1 LHKNDNNLSSFDCR
15 HVPEELNQPSLLSV
29 LHELDFSRNI
39 LEALKPWISLAASL
53 QYLNV
58 GNNKLSSLPSEF
70 ELLCNLRE
78 IALPYN
84 RFTQVPVCL
93 YRCVKLENIIMCG
106 NQINSID
113 VEGLASLKNLAVLD
127 LQNNSINQVP
137 PELGNLKHIRSL
149 SLEGNVFRVPRPAI
163 LVKGTQ
169 AVLSYLRDRIPHG
182 RDSH

>member
-1 LHKNDNNLSSFDCR
+1 MSPPPQSNLSSFDYR

-93 YRCVKLENIIMCG
+93 YR
-106 NQINSID
+106 
-113 VEGLASLKNLAVLD
+113 
-127 LQNNSINQVP
+127 
-137 PELGNLKHIRSL
+137 
-149 SLEGNVFRVPRPAI
+149 
-163 LVKGTQ
+163 
-169 AVLSYLRDRIPHG
+169 
-182 RDSH
+182 